1 MLRFIM
7 IIAVGLATMAT
18 PADAA
23 SVKIAVIE
31 NVSGPGSTTNRE
43 FALATRYWVEL
54 VNANGGIKGTRLEYL
69 EYDSQGATAVA
80 AEKFRSAVADGARI
94 IVQGGSSAIAGQL
107 TEDVRKH
114 NVRNPGQPVLYI
126 NPGSEAL
133 ELTGEKCHYYFFR
146 FATNALMRVKALIVV
161 MKQAGD
167 LGTKVFSINQNYSW
181 GKDMQAATDA
191 YAQIGNYVVVDR
203 VLHDTNKIQDFG
215 PYVARIK
222 ASGADTVITGNWAS
236 DLVLLMKEVGTSGLK
251 VKFGT
256 MFLDLPGS
264 LESAGEAA
272 LGYYTVESSNKEVGG
287 EATIALY
294 DEYKKRVGHD
304 PSSSETRTLF
314 ALRTLEAAVAATDT
328 SNGIDVT
335 AIARAL
341 EQAKFESPVGEISV
355 RREDHQASVPLIVSR
370 VGPDAKYKREGLSL
384 GFKPVRVVPGPG
396 AINPVQPSCKME
408 RPS

>member
-94 IVQGGSSAIAGQL
+94 VVQGGSSAIAGQL

-314 ALRTLEAAVAATDT
+314 ALRTLEAAVAAPDT